1 MLDILVRLP
10 YFAARGRHSISAHAV
25 SGIPRADSSRSCG
38 ILAIGRFAEFRAGAP
53 CNCSCVVFS
62 RGRVHFVD
70 ATFSISL
77 PYSLRVA
84 NSSIERAG
92 KTFGT
97 GIAHARDLP
106 AAPRPRHVK
115 SAVT

>member
-1 MLDILVRLP
+1 M
-10 YFAARGRHSISAHAV
+10 
-25 SGIPRADSSRSCG
+25 
-38 ILAIGRFAEFRAGAP
+38 
-53 CNCSCVVFS
+53 
-62 RGRVHFVD
+62 
-70 ATFSISL
+70 FSISL
-77 PYSLRVA
+77 PYPLRVA

-106 AAPRPRHVK
+106 AASPRRHVK